1 MLPVDGEDLTATKA
15 KINSDFK
22 AFEQQLFE
30 KYALPPSG
38 EDEHMNEDNDELRLL
53 VDTAPPL
60 NDTSYVLTRSL
71 YASHK
76 QINLADTAVEA
87 DNTKLITALS
97 INEIETR
104 RSFVSD
110 GNTSDDNDSETSSVM
125 SDEKKIKEEIVLIG
139 ERGDIESLLDNKN
152 NQLYNL
158 IISNASRTQKL
169 DEIECNL
176 NKVCYLFH
184 HVDKLL
190 RSRNLHGERSGEL
203 LNKINEINIM

>member
-1 MLPVDGEDLTATKA
+1 MTTKLTRNETESLRPSKEKKFKSSTPLNSDYSDSSSDYSMLNYLIGRLNEQHKTKLSPALLPVDGEDLTTTKA

-110 GNTSDDNDSETSSVM
+110 GID
-125 SDEKKIKEEIVLIG
+125 IV
-139 ERGDIESLLDNKN
+139 
-152 NQLYNL
+152 
-158 IISNASRTQKL
+158 
-169 DEIECNL
+169 
-176 NKVCYLFH
+176 
-184 HVDKLL
+184 
-190 RSRNLHGERSGEL
+190 
-203 LNKINEINIM
+203 